1 MAQTFDDGI
10 LTIYSTINAAE
21 PGMKPTINLV
31 EKSRYYY
38 EYETLG
44 INRYY
49 TALQAQQ
56 EIEAVVC
63 VPGWGDISATDICA
77 LENGDQYNIKM
88 RQPTL
93 DDEGLRITK
102 LSLERVN
109 QEYAIQVDG
118 DTAGAS

>member
-10 LTIYSTINAAE
+10 LTIYSTVNTAE
-21 PGMKPTINLV
+21 PGMKPIIQLE
-31 EKSRYYY
+31 EKEQYYY
-38 EYETLG
+38 GFETLG
-44 INRYY
+44 VNRYY

-56 EIEAVVC
+56 QIESVVC

-77 LENGDQYNIKM
+77 IENGDQFNIRM

-109 QEYAIQVDG
+109 QEYAIKTEDNSSS
-118 DTAGAS
+118 AS